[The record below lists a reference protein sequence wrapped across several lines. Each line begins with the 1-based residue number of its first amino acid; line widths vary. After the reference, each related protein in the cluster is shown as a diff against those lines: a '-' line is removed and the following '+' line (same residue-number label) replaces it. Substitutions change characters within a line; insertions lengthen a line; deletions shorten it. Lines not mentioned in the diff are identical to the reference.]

1 MGEVAIPAALL
12 PTLSEA
18 ATRLRAK
25 KAVKVLIII
34 TCSKDKNCEI
44 KVPMK
49 PSSRNLDV
57 RGDEVDLYPNLRGVK
72 RLLFY
77 KNAQFYVTKICAV
90 LALSSHFDGKYC
102 ISNIQERFLM

>member
-12 PTLSEA
+12 PALSEA

-44 KVPMK
+44 KVPIK
-49 PSSRNLDV
+49 PSSCNL
-57 RGDEVDLYPNLRGVK
+57 YLRGVK
-72 RLLFY
+72 RLLLY
-77 KNAQFYVTKICAV
+77 KTAQFYVTKICAV
-90 LALSSHFDGKYC
+90 LAWSSHFDGKWC